1 MDLRTAPF
9 VWAPAVVM
17 VDRPAK
23 IPSTDPGMRPVA
35 GAAPERTGIKVSGAR
50 PTTAGEEDNVVDG
63 LLTLFGRARS
73 DLTIVSPYFVPG
85 QDMKAALAAARE
97 RGVRIRVLTNSL
109 ASNDA
114 VAAHAGYARHRK
126 ELLAM
131 GIELYEMRSERAEP
145 GAGLG
150 SSGSSVG
157 GSSRSMLHS
166 KVLTL
171 DGRLIV
177 IGSMNLDL
185 RSQLQNTEI
194 ALLIRSDEL
203 ARLANERI
211 EAGFRREAWRVQMD
225 GGALVWRA
233 PPESQLADTRT
244 EPDTSVGQRMM
255 IRLFGP
261 LAPDRL
267 L

>member
-1 MDLRTAPF
+1 
-9 VWAPAVVM
+9 
-17 VDRPAK
+17 
-23 IPSTDPGMRPVA
+23 
-35 GAAPERTGIKVSGAR
+35 
-50 PTTAGEEDNVVDG
+50 
-63 LLTLFGRARS
+63 
-73 DLTIVSPYFVPG
+73 
-85 QDMKAALAAARE
+85 
-97 RGVRIRVLTNSL
+97 
-109 ASNDA
+109 
-114 VAAHAGYARHRK
+114 
-126 ELLAM
+126 M

-150 SSGSSVG
+150 ASGDSVTG

-211 EAGFRREAWRVQMD
+211 EAGFRKDAWHVEMEGD
-225 GGALVWRA
+225 SLVWRA
-233 PPESQLADTRT
+233 PPDSQLADTRT
-244 EPDTSVGQRMM
+244 EPDTGLGQRLM